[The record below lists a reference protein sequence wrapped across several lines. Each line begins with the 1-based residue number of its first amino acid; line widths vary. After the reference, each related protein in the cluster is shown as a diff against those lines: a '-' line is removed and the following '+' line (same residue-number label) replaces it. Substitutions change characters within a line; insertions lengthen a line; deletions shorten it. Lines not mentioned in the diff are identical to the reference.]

1 MVKELLKLV
10 YVDPENDLNALQ
22 RKMLRLMNSK
32 KLLVKSEL
40 LIQVGTS
47 GFSFLQFFV
56 IYFRS
61 DE

>member
-47 GFSFLQFFV
+47 SFSFLQFFV